1 MKTKRILALIA
12 LTFLTIFST
21 VLFSIQAEAA
31 YKIGV
36 IISTTGKYGSLGQEE
51 KDVMLILLDKINK
64 SGGIKGNKLELIIED
79 DETNPAKAGSLAR
92 KLITEDKVAAIIGST
107 GYECCHVIA
116 IECEKRKIPQVY
128 FSPSLTALEGKK
140 WVFNVSPSAYLD
152 SQATHRAIVKVLKK
166 KKVGVLYDSNEYG
179 TELKDLMIKVSKE
192 KGDIDV
198 VETKSYQKGD
208 VDLKPQLIGIRNKG
222 ADVLYIAGTVPTPAI
237 AVRNFRE
244 LGMNIPIIGCG
255 GMVNTGFIKL
265 GGKAVEGVY
274 GIARLNYGDPLPEEK
289 ELFEVIKAKF
299 NTVPSSFHANGWD
312 ALQIIARAM
321 RVAGDD
327 PKGIRDALENTKGFK
342 GVIGEYNMSPTDH
355 NGLTEDALSI
365 VQIRNGA
372 WHTVK

>member
-1 MKTKRILALIA
+1 LEARRISMTIA
-12 LTFLTIFST
+12 LVFLAIFSA
-21 VLFSIQAEAA
+21 VMFSIQAEAA

-51 KDVMLILLDKINK
+51 KDAMLILLDKINK
-64 SGGIKGNKLELIIED
+64 SGGIRGNKLELIIED
-79 DETNPAKAGSLAR
+79 DETNAAKAGSLAR
-92 KLITEDKVAAIIGST
+92 KLITEDKVVAMIGST
-107 GYECCHVIA
+107 GAECSHIVA
-116 IECEKRKIPQVY
+116 MECEKRKIPLVY
-128 FSPSLTALEGKK
+128 FVPTVSVMEGKR
-140 WVFNVSPSAYLD
+140 WVFDVTPSAYID
-152 SQATHRAIVKVLKK
+152 TQATYRAIVKILKK
-166 KKVGVLYDSNEYG
+166 KKVGVIYDSNEYG
-179 TELKDLMIKVSKE
+179 TELKDLMVKVAKE
-192 KGDIDV
+192 KGDIEV
-198 VETKSYQKGD
+198 VATESYQKGD
-208 VDLKPQLIGIRNKG
+208 ADLKPQLIGIRNKG
-222 ADVLYIAGTVPTPAI
+222 ADVLYVAGSAPGPAI
-237 AVRNFRE
+237 VLRNFRE
-244 LGMNIPIIGCG
+244 LEMNIPVMGCG
-255 GMVNTGFIKL
+255 GIVNSGFIKL

-289 ELFEVIKAKF
+289 EIFEAIRKKF
-299 NTVPSSFHANGWD
+299 NTEPSSFHANGWD